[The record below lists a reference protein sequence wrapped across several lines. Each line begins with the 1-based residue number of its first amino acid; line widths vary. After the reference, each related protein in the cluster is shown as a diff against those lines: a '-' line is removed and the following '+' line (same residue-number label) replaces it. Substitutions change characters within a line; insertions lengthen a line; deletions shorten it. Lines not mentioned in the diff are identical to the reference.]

1 MLVRAATLATWAS
14 RFNIGAYIKLGKGEE
29 RSGGRQRDA
38 LLADTFEAVTAA
50 IYLDQGLAAA
60 RDFLLPL
67 LETQAHVLTESGS
80 LRDDRSR
87 LQERVQAERNQTP
100 SYRTLSAEGPDHNR
114 MFTVEVLAGD
124 DQLGTGTGPSK
135 QAAAQAAAQAALR
148 SLDGDASQTDQDGN
162 TDADDTG
169 RGDG

>member
-1 MLVRAATLATWAS
+1 M
-14 RFNIGAYIKLGKGEE
+14 
-29 RSGGRQRDA
+29 
-38 LLADTFEAVTAA
+38 
-50 IYLDQGLAAA
+50 
-60 RDFLLPL
+60 PL
-67 LETQAHVLTESGS
+67 LETHAHVLTESGS